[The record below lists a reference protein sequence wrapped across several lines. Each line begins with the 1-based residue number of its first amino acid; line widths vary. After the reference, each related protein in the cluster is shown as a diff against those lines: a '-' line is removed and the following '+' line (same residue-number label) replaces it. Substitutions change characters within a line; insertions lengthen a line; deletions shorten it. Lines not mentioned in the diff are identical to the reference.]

1 MMQQYSRTIR
11 EEFPS
16 IERATREESGFT
28 VAEFLISSVILLVVS
43 SAVFTMLAQIQRAAS
58 YQTEV
63 QAVLENTRI
72 GMDTVERLIRQA
84 GNDPQAV
91 GVAGVTIT
99 SATEVRIRSDL
110 TGSLSGAG
118 TPDMGDPDGDTLDA
132 NEDITIR
139 YDATNRSIELVPNGG
154 AAQPI
159 ANYITAFQMQYL
171 DAAGAATTVGA
182 DVRRIRI
189 TMTGGSNLAD
199 PQTGQVFSVQ
209 VATDVQLATR
219 Q

>member
-1 MMQQYSRTIR
+1 MRQYSRTTQ
-11 EEFPS
+11 EELS
-16 IERATREESGFT
+16 CIERATRDESGFSI
-28 VAEFLISSVILLVVS
+28 AEFLISSVILLLVS
-43 SAVFTMLAQIQRAAS
+43 SAVFTMLAQIQRASS

-84 GNDPQAV
+84 GNDPKVA
-91 GVAGVTIT
+91 GFAGVTIT
-99 SATEVRIRSDL
+99 SATEVRILSDL

-118 TPDMGDPDGDTLDA
+118 SPDKGDPDGDTLDA
-132 NEDITIR
+132 GEDVTIR
-139 YDATNRSIELVPNGG
+139 YDATNRCIELVPNGG

-171 DAAGAATTVGA
+171 NAAGAATTVGA

-189 TMTGGSNLAD
+189 TMTGGSNLPD

-209 VATDVQLATR
+209 VASDVQLATR